1 MKVRVFLYRGEPGHE
16 YDGEDFEF
24 EAMPQVGHFLRI
36 SGEGDYDDEIEKV
49 GFIQDDDKFIA
60 AVWLKPPPTA

>member
-1 MKVRVFLYRGEPGHE
+1 MKVRVFLYVGEPDRD

-24 EAMPQVGHFLRI
+24 ETMPQVGQFLRI
-36 SGEGDYDDEIEKV
+36 SGEGDYDDEIEKI
-49 GFIQDDDKFIA
+49 GFIQEDDKFIA